1 MPHGNTFY
9 DTGSAMEDI
18 VMDGSPTLAPSIPVA
33 SNGQTEHSTA
43 EDGRQHPA
51 KKRKVDHSPPHSVG
65 ESPNSKDPTLG
76 STSSA
81 DMTPPSSE
89 TSAIGSSPAG
99 DESSYDSID
108 VQPGQKRKLTNT
120 RLQMLSEARRKER
133 EAAFAIVAQNVYGQL
148 RDEGYIL
155 LIEDESSS
163 EYLVTNI

>member
-1 MPHGNTFY
+1 
-9 DTGSAMEDI
+9 
-18 VMDGSPTLAPSIPVA
+18 MDGSPTLAPSIPDA
-33 SNGQTEHSTA
+33 SNGQTEHSTT

-51 KKRKVDHSPPHSVG
+51 KKRKVDHSPPYSVQ
-65 ESPNSKDPTLG
+65 ESPSSKDPTLG
-76 STSSA
+76 PTSSA

-89 TSAIGSSPAG
+89 TSEIGSSPV

-108 VQPGQKRKLTNT
+108 VQPGQNRTLTTT
-120 RLQMLSEARRKER
+120 RLQILSEARRKER